1 MNPAIQKKMEMIL
14 KMRGNR
20 KMTLMIF
27 INNNPFS
34 FLLKKKKLFYYH
46 YYYYLKEKSKTLK
59 KL

>member
-34 FLLKKKKLFYYH
+34 FLFKKKKKKITFFIFDVL
-46 YYYYLKEKSKTLK
+46 TL
-59 KL
+59 